1 VIVVGIAHPTPRD
14 AKRDGSDR
22 VLGYNANVFALN
34 GMLAMQCNATLETLK
49 QHQTVLR
56 DLGVRS
62 LALFGSVAR
71 DEATP
76 SSDIDIVVEFE
87 PPITFDRYM
96 DIKFYLEDHLGKKVD
111 LVSWKSLKPQLRE
124 MVEKEAVYY
133 YYR

>member
-1 VIVVGIAHPTPRD
+1 
-14 AKRDGSDR
+14 
-22 VLGYNANVFALN
+22 
-34 GMLAMQCNATLETLK
+34 MLK
-49 QHQTVLR
+49 

-96 DIKFYLEDHLGKKVD
+96 DVKFYLEDNLGKKVD

-124 MVEKEAVYY
+124 VVEKEAVY
-133 YYR
+133 

>member
-1 VIVVGIAHPTPRD
+1 
-14 AKRDGSDR
+14 
-22 VLGYNANVFALN
+22 
-34 GMLAMQCNATLETLK
+34 MQCNAILETLK
-49 QHQTVLR
+49 QHQTVLK

-71 DEATP
+71 DEATA

-96 DIKFYLEDHLGKKVD
+96 DVKFYLEDHLGKKVD

-124 MVEKEAVYY
+124 VVEKEAVY
-133 YYR
+133 